1 MNNLTHI
8 DKSGKAD
15 MVGISNKD
23 IIKRT
28 AKAKG
33 KIYLEKNTI
42 KLIEENNIK
51 KGDVISS
58 ARIAGIMA
66 SKQTSFLIPLCHQ
79 INIEKVKIDFD
90 IEDDGIVIT
99 SYLECCY
106 KTGIEMEALTAVTVS
121 ALAIWDMCKAV
132 DKNMKIGDIVLL
144 EKTKS

>member
-1 MNNLTHI
+1 MNKLTHI